1 MKLYIFS
8 DSCTLF
14 YVEGFVTRAKEAVLN
29 DVCKLYCN
37 DSVERHSIF
46 PRKRTI
52 NNESKLLDVV
62 QIRKMSSHH

>member
-1 MKLYIFS
+1 MHAFL
-8 DSCTLF
+8 CG
-14 YVEGFVTRAKEAVLN
+14 GFCHTCERSKRQLN